1 MKNKIVVLDGFM
13 LDTDG
18 LSWDGFAGLG
28 EIQVYQKTPRDL
40 IVERCQG
47 ATMVLTNKV
56 VIDNEIMSQLPDL
69 KYIGVLATGFNIIDT
84 KAASERG
91 IVVCNIPSY
100 STMSVAQTA
109 FSLLLCI
116 TQHAEHYAEENRRG
130 RWSNADNFTYSDY
143 PLIELAG
150 KKMGIV
156 GLGHTGSATA
166 RIAEAFGMKVCA
178 FSSKPQEDL
187 PQGYEKM
194 DLDRIFSE
202 CDVISLHCPLNDA
215 TRLMVSAERIAN
227 MKPTAI
233 LINTSRGGVI
243 DEKALVQALDSGRIY
258 AAGLDVLT
266 VEPPVADN
274 PLLHAHNCYVTP
286 HIGWTTVEARRRLMD
301 VALENVKAF
310 LDGKPVNVVND
321 PS

>member
-1 MKNKIVVLDGFM
+1 
-13 LDTDG
+13 
-18 LSWDGFAGLG
+18 
-28 EIQVYQKTPRDL
+28 
-40 IVERCQG
+40 
-47 ATMVLTNKV
+47 
-56 VIDNEIMSQLPDL
+56 
-69 KYIGVLATGFNIIDT
+69 
-84 KAASERG
+84 
-91 IVVCNIPSY
+91 
-100 STMSVAQTA
+100 
-109 FSLLLCI
+109 
-116 TQHAEHYAEENRRG
+116 
-130 RWSNADNFTYSDY
+130 
-143 PLIELAG
+143 
-150 KKMGIV
+150 
-156 GLGHTGSATA
+156 
-166 RIAEAFGMKVCA
+166 
-178 FSSKPQEDL
+178 
-187 PQGYEKM
+187 
-194 DLDRIFSE
+194 
-202 CDVISLHCPLNDA
+202 
-215 TRLMVSAERIAN
+215 MVSAERIAN